1 MLKQTF
7 KRKMESR
14 ENISRTTYVIR
25 IETKK
30 VLLVCGIL
38 STIVYVV
45 AIILG
50 ALQWKEYDSISQT
63 VSELFAI
70 DAPSARLVIPLLL
83 IYSIFVFAFGMG
95 VWLSAGTKRILRVVA
110 GLIIAKEILGV
121 IATLFAPMHMRGIEV
136 SLTDTMHG
144 VLTAVGVLLCML
156 PTVGFGAL
164 IFGKGFRIYSVI
176 TIMIF
181 LIFGILAGM
190 NGSKIAENQPTPLAG
205 VWERINILTYFIWV
219 IIFTVKLLR
228 FNEDKEYI

>member
-1 MLKQTF
+1 MKEMASLSIYW
-7 KRKMESR
+7 RKI
-14 ENISRTTYVIR
+14 N
-25 IETKK
+25 TKK

-38 STIVYVV
+38 STILYVV
-45 AIILG
+45 TIILG

-63 VSELFAI
+63 ISELFAV

-83 IYSIFVFAFGMG
+83 IYSILVFAFGMG
-95 VWLSAGTKRILRVVA
+95 VWLCAGTKRILRFVA
-110 GLIIAKEILGV
+110 ILIIAKEILGV

-144 VLTAVGVLLCML
+144 VLTGVGVLLCML
-156 PTVGFGAL
+156 PTVGFGAMT
-164 IFGKGFRIYSVI
+164 FGKGFRIYSII

-205 VWERINILTYFIWV
+205 VWERINILTYFIWI
-219 IIFTVKLLR
+219 IIFTVKLLQ
-228 FNEDKEYI
+228 FDEDKNYI